1 MNRSIAKSLL
11 AVIAVV
17 AILKIAAAIVGA
29 YFFIP
34 FFMEHKEKIDR
45 RSQEVERQWKIND
58 ERIRENRK
66 QIEEDLQRMEERRK
80 NQ

>member
-34 FFMEHKEKIDR
+34 FFMENKEKIER
-45 RSQEVERQWKIND
+45 HSQEVERRVKIND
-58 ERIRENRK
+58 QRTRENRK
-66 QIEEDLQRMEERRK
+66 QIDEAFQRMEERRNK
-80 NQ
+80 

>member
-34 FFMEHKEKIDR
+34 FFMENKEKIER
-45 RSQEVERQWKIND
+45 RSQEVERRVKIND
-58 ERIRENRK
+58 QRTRENRK
-66 QIEEDLQRMEERRK
+66 QIDEAFQRMEEQRNK
-80 NQ
+80 

>member
-1 MNRSIAKSLL
+1 MNRSIVKSFL
-11 AVIAVV
+11 AVIAVI

-34 FFMEHKEKIDR
+34 FFMEHKEKIER
-45 RSQEVERQWKIND
+45 RSQEVERQWKIN
-58 ERIRENRK
+58 ETRIEENRR
-66 QIEEDLQRMEERRK
+66 QIEEDLQRMKERRN